1 MSSAV
6 HNLVL
11 TLIVAQLR
19 QMNQPLQCPVPY
31 SNVDPPYNS
40 RSETDPVKL
49 LGQFFD
55 WLADQQGFRSKQ
67 QRALLEPIKEKLME
81 DQWNIDTLKPRKPDD
96 GMTL

>member
-1 MSSAV
+1 MD
-6 HNLVL
+6 L
-11 TLIVAQLR
+11 
-19 QMNQPLQCPVPY
+19 
-31 SNVDPPYNS
+31 
-40 RSETDPVKL
+40 VKL

-96 GMTL
+96 GMTLDIWEAYGFKIGLLARIRSKVSDFKRSRM